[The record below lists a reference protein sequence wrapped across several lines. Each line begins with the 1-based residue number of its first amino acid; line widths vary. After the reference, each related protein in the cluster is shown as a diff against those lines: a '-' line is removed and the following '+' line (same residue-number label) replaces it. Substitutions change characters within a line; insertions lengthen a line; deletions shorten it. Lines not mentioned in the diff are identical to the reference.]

1 MHSLKALRK
10 SFRISQRV
18 LARQAAVSYKSL
30 QLIEGAHHDAK
41 VSTLAKIARALHYPQ
56 NVFKNHLSGFFEQ
69 PPDSVV
75 IISRA
80 ILASPSRDWKILLFD
95 FVDFFRKTK
104 SLKCVYEPPCAGLS
118 LQILALLAS
127 TTESLCEELDL
138 QVPWWCVGVPS
149 LCEPYF
155 VAEVENLKA
164 MALVESPVHFRKRN
178 LFVFKNFL
186 DRA

>member
-1 MHSLKALRK
+1 MHSLMMLRK
-10 SFRISQRV
+10 SFHVSQRV
-18 LARQAAVSYKSL
+18 LARQAAISYRSL

-41 VSTLAKIARALHYPQ
+41 VSTLTKIARAFHYPQ
-56 NVFKNHLSGFFEQ
+56 NVFKNYLSGFFEL
-69 PPDSVV
+69 PPDSIT

-80 ILASPSRDWKILLFD
+80 MLTSPSREWKILLFD

-104 SLKCVYEPPCAGLS
+104 NLKCIHEPPCAGLPV
-118 LQILALLAS
+118 QILALLAS
-127 TTESLCEELDL
+127 TTESLCEELGFE
-138 QVPWWCVGVPS
+138 VPWWCAGVIS
-149 LCEPYF
+149 LREPYF

-178 LFVFKNFL
+178 IFVFKNFL